1 MTDEELL
8 RDYMGGALAR
18 ALINSKEPH
27 ALGLLKLIANVR
39 ADERERCAKVCEH
52 IKVFAE
58 TNPVAVLIRCAAA
71 IRAMK

>member
-1 MTDEELL
+1 MTDEERARTLNLYSKDHARLL
-8 RDYMGGALAR
+8 AMLA
-18 ALINSKEPH
+18 A
-27 ALGLLKLIANVR
+27 VR
-39 ADERERCAKVCEH
+39 ADERERCARVCEH